1 MRMKRRIGAATA
13 LVLIAGAALAACGD
27 DSDSGGGGSDNALT
41 ITASEYA
48 FAIDGEATGGFVQ
61 VTFENDGEEPHI
73 LIPFKL
79 QDGKTSAD
87 ALPIL
92 ASEEQPDEAAFA
104 EVFDQPFDGAFYGTP
119 GLLASGDSET
129 SVADFPTGN
138 YVLVCFLP
146 SPDGQPHAALGMV
159 ADLAIGEG
167 DTPAPET
174 QGTIDITDDSFTV
187 PDGVQSGTYEVT
199 NSAAGPSDFNMA
211 GPTEASIGDFDAAI
225 GAYFGSIGSGDTVPL
240 EFPAPLVAGFS
251 ESMPP
256 GSTGYIVIDLESGR
270 YVLAGNSD
278 DETGETI
285 VSGEFEV
292 S

>member
-1 MRMKRRIGAATA
+1 MRAATTPT
-13 LVLIAGAALAACGD
+13 AA
-27 DSDSGGGGSDNALT
+27 GGGESDNALT
-41 ITASEYA
+41 ITASEYS

-79 QDGKTSAD
+79 QEGKTSAD

-104 EVFDQPFDGAFYGTP
+104 EVFDQPLDGAFYGTP
-119 GLLASGDSET
+119 GLLAPGDAET

-159 ADLAIGEG
+159 ADLAVGEG

-174 QGTIDITDDSFTV
+174 QGTIDITDDAFTV
-187 PDGVQSGTYEVT
+187 PDGVQSGTYAVT
-199 NSAAGPSDFNMA
+199 NSADGPADFNMA

-225 GAYFGSIGSGDTVPL
+225 GAYFGSICSGEAVPL

-278 DETGETI
+278 DETGETL

>member
-1 MRMKRRIGAATA
+1 MKRRIGAATTA
-13 LVLIAGAALAACGD
+13 VLIAGVTLAACGD
-27 DSDSGGGGSDNALT
+27 DSDSGGGGDSDNAIT

-48 FAIDGEATGGFVQ
+48 FAIEGEATGGFVQ

-73 LIPFKL
+73 VIPFKL

-87 ALPIL
+87 ALPLL
-92 ASEEQPDEAAFA
+92 ASEEQPDEAAYA
-104 EVFDQPFDGAFYGTP
+104 EVFDQPIDGAFYGTP
-119 GLLASGDSET
+119 GLLASSDAET
-129 SVADFPTGN
+129 TVADFPTGN

-159 ADLAIGEG
+159 ADLAVGEG
-167 DTPAPET
+167 ETAAPAT
-174 QGTIDITDDSFTV
+174 QGTIDVTSDSFTV
-187 PDGVQSGTYEVT
+187 PDGIQSGTYAVT
-199 NSAAGPSDFNMA
+199 NSNDGTSEFNMA
-211 GPTEASIGDFDAAI
+211 GPTEASIGDFDAAL
-225 GAYFGSIGSGDTVPL
+225 GAYFGSIFSGGAAVPL

-278 DETGETI
+278 EEFNTL